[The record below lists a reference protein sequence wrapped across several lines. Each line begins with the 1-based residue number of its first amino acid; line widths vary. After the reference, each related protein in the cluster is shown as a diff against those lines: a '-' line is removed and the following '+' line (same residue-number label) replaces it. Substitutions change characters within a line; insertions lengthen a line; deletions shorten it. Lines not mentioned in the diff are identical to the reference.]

1 MAEDLKPLLDAMRQE
16 NALAHAETRRHGETI
31 AVETRRHSETIAT
44 ETRRHFEVVAERI
57 EKKVEA
63 VAEAV
68 IHLDQK
74 LERETAD
81 IRAEMRSGFAETQA

>member
-1 MAEDLKPLLDAMRQE
+1 MAEDLKPLLDAMQHE
-16 NALAHAETRRHGETI
+16 NALAHAETRRHG
-31 AVETRRHSETIAT
+31 ETIAT